1 MIGLFP
7 DAIKRR
13 LYLLTARQR
22 KERAEGERFDSKPG
36 LVALKMQ
43 EQ

>member
-13 LYLLTARQR
+13 LHLLNARQR
-22 KERAEGERFDSKPG
+22 KARAEGERFDSEPS

>member
-13 LYLLTARQR
+13 LHLLTARQR
-22 KERAEGERFDSKPG
+22 KTSAEGERFDSEPG